1 MNNKSIQNQNIKS
14 GATASNTHQ
23 NKPTAAASFKK
34 LQPEEF
40 YRQHIDKVSARG
52 KTLFE
57 IQITYLL

>member
-1 MNNKSIQNQNIKS
+1 MSSKSIQNQSIKS

-40 YRQHIDKVSARG
+40 YRQHIDKVSAQG
-52 KTLFE
+52 KKYFKYKLS
-57 IQITYLL
+57 LL

>member
-1 MNNKSIQNQNIKS
+1 MSSKSIQNQNIKS

-40 YRQHIDKVSARG
+40 YRQHIDKVSGRG
-52 KTLFE
+52 KKN
-57 IQITYLL
+57 IQNTNCYHM